1 MPAQRRLLSLLPA
14 ASSLL
19 LLPVAVGLIFWWVPD
34 DVDQGFSQRIFY
46 FHVPVALTTYACF
59 AFGAVSAAMYL
70 WRRDPVWDLRSYVGL
85 HVGTIFG
92 TLVLLTG
99 PIWAKISWGVWWN
112 WSDQQLNVFLILFL
126 FYCAYFMLRFSI
138 DEGDRRAAYSA
149 TYALLGVALIPLSI
163 LGVRLAQEL
172 IHPQVFFS
180 EGEAAN
186 MPGSFLFA
194 FLVALAGMLA
204 LAAAMIALEL
214 RGKRA
219 ALRVRE
225 LRRRLAGA
233 DL

>member
-1 MPAQRRLLSLLPA
+1 MPVARRL
-14 ASSLL
+14 SSLVPAVL
-19 LLPVAVGLIFWWVPD
+19 STILIPVSIGLIFWWVPD

-59 AFGAVSAAMYL
+59 AYGALGATMYL
-70 WRRDPVWDLRSYVGL
+70 WRRDPIWDLRSYVGL

-99 PIWAKISWGVWWN
+99 PIWARISWGVWWN
-112 WSDQQLNVFLILFL
+112 WADQQLNVFLILFL

-138 DEGDRRAAYSA
+138 EEGERRASYSA
-149 TYALLGVALIPLSI
+149 VYALAGVALIPLSI
-163 LGVRLAQEL
+163 VGVRIAQEL

-180 EGEAAN
+180 EGRVAD
-186 MPGSFLFA
+186 MPGSFA
-194 FLVALAGMLA
+194 ATFLVAMLGMLS
-204 LAAAMIALEL
+204 LAAAMIAVEL

-219 ALRVRE
+219 ALRVRD